1 MQKYTKQNKIYTT
14 PVLIKKDGKN
24 IYTNDETLILAEGYT
39 IYQAPKKSVE
49 TLVKESVLRINAE
62 TDNKILNGFK
72 YGQDEYYL
80 TMQNQQNFANMFI
93 AKDYLEYPITVKTK
107 TGYAQLADVEQV
119 TMFYLSGVNYIKQCL
134 AECWQKK
141 IKKEEQIRTN
151 NV

>member
-1 MQKYTKQNKIYTT
+1 MPKYTKQNKIYTT

-134 AECWQKK
+134 AEGWQKK